1 MFRNLIGAIVVAIV
15 AAAIGWKWY
24 QQERAS
30 EQRQQAQIA
39 DLSNRVRQLEDQN
52 NQLSAALAKVQ
63 AEANRAV
70 AENQIL
76 TKTLEQ
82 ARLTG
87 KIPSKIPYPPK

>member
-1 MFRNLIGAIVVAIV
+1 MYRYLVGAIVVAII

-24 QQERAS
+24 QQERA
-30 EQRQQAQIA
+30 EELRQQAQVTE
-39 DLSNRVRQLEDQN
+39 LSDRIRQLEDQN
-52 NQLSAALAKVQ
+52 NQLTAALAKVQ
-63 AEANRAV
+63 AEENRAV

-87 KIPSKIPYPPK
+87 KIPDKIPYPPK